1 MPIDERAELNEL
13 QREWRKEVSNDL
25 KELKRTLAEMR
36 EEFARAHEVTS
47 LEVRVSALETE
58 RAKLI
63 GGAIVLQLLGGFIL
77 WIFKGKS

>member
-25 KELKRTLAEMR
+25 KELKKGLAEMK
-36 EEFARAHEVTS
+36 EEFARAHE
-47 LEVRVSALETE
+47 LENLEKRVSGLESE

-63 GGAIVLQLLGGFIL
+63 GFAVAFQLLGGFIL
-77 WIFKGKS
+77 WLIKGRS